1 MELEDQKKI
10 EMELENII
18 QIESSLIRAKYTKI
32 QQDEESE
39 RHKNALEKSIKSA
52 YYDIA
57 HVKRQALLRQ
67 INREWTQDDEI
78 LCEMESEQEFQR
90 WKSFTPEEKIKEHK
104 GKINMLQEQS
114 KSNDEDWEPMTDIA
128 MNRLLKKEI
137 EAEMARLEK
146 LEALRQNRK
155 N

>member
-1 MELEDQKKI
+1 MGRT
-10 EMELENII
+10 
-18 QIESSLIRAKYTKI
+18 SLIRAKYTKI

-78 LCEMESEQEFQR
+78 LCERKVSKNCR
-90 WKSFTPEEKIKEHK
+90 DGKVSPPKKKSKNT
-104 GKINMLQEQS
+104 GKISMLQEQS

-128 MNRLLKKEI
+128 MSRLLEKEI